1 MAENFEGQNRRD
13 HERFDCQTPLAY
25 KICNQETL
33 SKLFQGYT
41 VNVSESGLLCYIH
54 DRVKMEDVLWL
65 SFNKSVLE
73 LCASMDKHSFFYQNG
88 IIGKVVRITDKPD
101 GTQEVG
107 IHFITR
113 EEPNLTHIH
122 SQFHF
127 IEEHEKRKSN

>member
-1 MAENFEGQNRRD
+1 MENQFQGQDRRE
-13 HERFDCQTPLAY
+13 HERFDCMTPLAY

-41 VNVSESGLLCYIH
+41 VNVSESGLLCSIH
-54 DRVKMEDVLWL
+54 DNVKLEDVMWL

-88 IIGKVVRITDKPD
+88 IIGKVVRISDKED
-101 GTQEVG
+101 GTHEVG

-113 EEPNLTHIH
+113 EEQNFVNTHANTR
-122 SQFHF
+122 F
-127 IEEHEKRKSN
+127 IKDNDENKSN